1 MGKYNIWRLCT
12 LDIMRLIFRKG
23 RLELYLSRRNYA
35 TSVEQD
41 YYTASAAF
49 CKLAKLTIFDEI
61 IREKHY
67 EGEFAAKFS
76 KSFCLFSR

>member
-1 MGKYNIWRLCT
+1 MGKYNVWRLCT

-23 RLELYLSRRNYA
+23 RLELYLSRRNNVA
-35 TSVEQD
+35 SVEQD
-41 YYTASAAF
+41 YYTAFAAF

-67 EGEFAAKFS
+67 G
-76 KSFCLFSR
+76 